1 LLVTVYVQMYICI
14 CLLYVVG
21 LKQTSFNIIS
31 KVFVK
36 FKFFFLVN
44 NSNFWRISSPLI
56 CFVLRT
62 FSRKLSLKQIFL
74 KKHIFFAKT
83 YIFPICQ
90 NLMSLKYFH
99 KNKPFVSHVADE
111 FCLFRSKL
119 KERST
124 FVYFRDT
131 FRNLR
136 IFRKQLIRTWFSRK
150 CETKISVSTLV
161 YFTSNRPPRHV
172 DAKGV

>member
-1 LLVTVYVQMYICI
+1 MKNKFPTHLLCFTPIFA
-14 CLLYVVG
+14 
-21 LKQTSFNIIS
+21 KT
-31 KVFVK
+31 FVK
-36 FKFFFLVN
+36 TN
-44 NSNFWRISSPLI
+44 
-56 CFVLRT
+56 
-62 FSRKLSLKQIFL
+62 IFG
-74 KKHIFFAKT
+74 KTYFFAKT

-90 NLMSLKYFH
+90 NLMSSKYFH

-124 FVYFRDT
+124 SVYFRDT

-136 IFRKQLIRTWFSRK
+136 IFRKQLIRKWFSRK

-161 YFTSNRPPRHV
+161 YFTTNRPPRHV
-172 DAKGV
+172 ECGCKGSITL